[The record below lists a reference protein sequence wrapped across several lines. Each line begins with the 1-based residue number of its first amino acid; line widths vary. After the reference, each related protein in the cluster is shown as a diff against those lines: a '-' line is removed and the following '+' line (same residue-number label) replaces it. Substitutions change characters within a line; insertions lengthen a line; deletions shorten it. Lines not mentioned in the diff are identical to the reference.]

1 MQDIPGVN
9 CDCQWDNDEQCGE
22 DHRSEIIVPND
33 DVTPNHST
41 SSYES
46 DSQRDT
52 EGDYCSDCGAQLE
65 WNLRLDGVTTLECSS
80 CE

>member
-9 CDCQWDNDEQCGE
+9 CDCQWDNNEQSVE
-22 DHRSEIIVPND
+22 DHRSEIIVPDD

-41 SSYES
+41 SACES
-46 DSQRDT
+46 DSQRDM

-65 WNLRLDGVTTLECSS
+65 WKLRLDGVTTLECPS